1 MRTAV
6 WEAFPPLTVD
16 TPLIYERCLRAMNT
30 DIRIIVR
37 DPAHVDLLSRAA
49 DLFPA
54 LEQRLSRFLPGSEL
68 SALNR
73 RAGVRTPVSSEL
85 FEVLELAADM
95 HDCTR
100 GLFEPAVLGPLESA
114 GYDRSFEEIEATAEA
129 PVPAGGPRRSI
140 TEATLDPT
148 DLSVTLPSGL
158 RLDLGG
164 IGKGYAVDRAA
175 RLLTPA
181 GDLLV
186 DAGGD
191 IFASGDGPDGEGW
204 LVAVAGQPRESN
216 DLALVRLHDEA
227 LATSTTALR
236 RWQRAGRW
244 HNHLIDPRTG
254 ESVDNGVISASV
266 LAPAAAE
273 AEVLAKA
280 ALLLGPFEGV
290 RLLEAHGRAG
300 VLVLDDGR
308 LLSSAMWDGR
318 SAGEAHSKKGFTG

>member
-6 WEAFPPLTVD
+6 WEALPPLTVD
-16 TPLIYERCLRAMNT
+16 TPLIYERRLRAMNT

-37 DPAHVDLLSRAA
+37 DAAHVDLLSRAA
-49 DLFPA
+49 DLFSS
-54 LEQRLSRFLPGSEL
+54 LEQRLSRFLPDSEL

-73 RAGVRTPVSSEL
+73 RTGGTTRVSAEL
-85 FEVLELAADM
+85 FEVLELTADM
-95 HDCTR
+95 HQRTG
-100 GLFEPAVLGPLESA
+100 GLFEPAVLGALESA
-114 GYDRSFEEIEATAEA
+114 GYDRSFEEIETAAEA
-129 PVPAGGPRRSI
+129 PATTGSPGRSI
-140 TEATLDPT
+140 AEAALDPA

-191 IFASGDGPDGEGW
+191 IFASGDGPAGDGW
-204 LVAVAGQPRESN
+204 LVAIAGPPPESN

-227 LATSTTALR
+227 LATSTTAFR
-236 RWQRAGRW
+236 RWQRASRW

-266 LAPAAAE
+266 LAPTATE

-280 ALLLGPFEGV
+280 ALLFGPHRGV
-290 RLLEAHGRAG
+290 KFLDENDRAG
-300 VLVLDDGR
+300 LLVLHDGK

-318 SAGEAHSKKGFTG
+318 SDGEAYSKKGFTK